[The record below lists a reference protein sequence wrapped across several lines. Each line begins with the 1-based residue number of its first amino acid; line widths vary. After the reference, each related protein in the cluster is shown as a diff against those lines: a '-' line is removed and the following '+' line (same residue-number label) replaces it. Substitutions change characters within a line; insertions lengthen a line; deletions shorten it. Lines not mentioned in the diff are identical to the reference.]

1 MYNVAFKYHGGK
13 TVDNKHYPWS
23 LPDDKY
29 ALDRKMLREDVS
41 YTLSDRSRE
50 AALNTLTDSKTRM
63 HFESKGSSF
72 HGTEGVNLIRLV
84 KDFNL
89 DGSVY
94 RHYDTNYFREQAA
107 MGQIDAT
114 RSRRMFAPDGLQTP
128 VKIGDYKRN
137 WNYVPFSGDTDVPG
151 MGYGYSNFRS
161 SKERRSLSA
170 PYKQRQS
177 PPSSPTLKAED
188 EMKHPAILEP
198 TDLLKRPSVL
208 SSMGELGGRRQRRN
222 RSDIYPVDP
231 NSVGA
236 RLAASKKS
244 IEEQKVE
251 LKTVEERVAE
261 RKAHLSALKEKNAE
275 RWSELK
281 ATNELLKSGAKSA
294 PTKSDTQAKSDTKLT
309 PQELKFA

>member
-13 TVDNKHYPWS
+13 TSDNKHYPWS

-50 AALNTLTDSKTRM
+50 AALNTLTDPTTRM

-114 RSRRMFAPDGLQTP
+114 RPRKMFAPDGLQTP
-128 VKIGDYKRN
+128 VKIGEYKRD

-151 MGYGYSNFRS
+151 MGYGYSNFKS

-188 EMKHPAILEP
+188 EMKHPAILQP
-198 TDLLKRPSVL
+198 MDLLKHPSAVQPV
-208 SSMGELGGRRQRRN
+208 GEFRRKQRRN
-222 RSDIYPVDP
+222 TSDIYPVDP
-231 NSVGA
+231 NSIGA
-236 RLAASKKS
+236 RLAASKMS
-244 IEEQKVE
+244 IEEQKAE

-261 RKAHLSALKEKNAE
+261 RQAHLSALKAKNEASLQKLRE
-275 RWSELK
+275 RQS
-281 ATNELLKSGAKSA
+281 AVKSDES
-294 PTKSDTQAKSDTKLT
+294 KSDTQAKSDTKLA